1 LSRQSEPAERE
12 NNRSAGVPNVPFC
25 PLHVARRRRLDKWIP
40 FGNPTVLG
48 FPPLRAPA
56 PKAFGATRRIRHL
69 WITASQW
76 LVREFP
82 DLSNCLQQTVQSDLT
97 IFDCLSDAAFRDPP
111 SRSIVF
117 LAGAGSSIRAPS
129 SSGTENS
136 AKAFSFLNTRSDFL
150 TVAAVAALLA
160 TPSAALGDSV
170 SSASVA
176 ALPTRGDDVLEDHG
190 GSILCPRAGHS
201 APG

>member
-1 LSRQSEPAERE
+1 M
-12 NNRSAGVPNVPFC
+12 
-25 PLHVARRRRLDKWIP
+25 
-40 FGNPTVLG
+40 
-48 FPPLRAPA
+48 PPRWAL
-56 PKAFGATRRIRHL
+56 
-69 WITASQW
+69 
-76 LVREFP
+76 
-82 DLSNCLQQTVQSDLT
+82 
-97 IFDCLSDAAFRDPP
+97 
-111 SRSIVF
+111 
-117 LAGAGSSIRAPS
+117 S
-129 SSGTENS
+129 SSETENS

-170 SSASVA
+170 SSVSVA

>member
-1 LSRQSEPAERE
+1 MS
-12 NNRSAGVPNVPFC
+12 
-25 PLHVARRRRLDKWIP
+25 K
-40 FGNPTVLG
+40 
-48 FPPLRAPA
+48 
-56 PKAFGATRRIRHL
+56 
-69 WITASQW
+69 
-76 LVREFP
+76 
-82 DLSNCLQQTVQSDLT
+82 
-97 IFDCLSDAAFRDPP
+97 P
-111 SRSIVF
+111 SRNEPKLVIAPTEDRLF
-117 LAGAGSSIRAPS
+117 ALWFYTHWLTPHHDWAPS

-150 TVAAVAALLA
+150 TVTAVAVLLA

>member
-1 LSRQSEPAERE
+1 MQLPQLDLPCVVAAEPAT
-12 NNRSAGVPNVPFC
+12 AWHGAVLF
-25 PLHVARRRRLDKWIP
+25 ADK
-40 FGNPTVLG
+40 G
-48 FPPLRAPA
+48 
-56 PKAFGATRRIRHL
+56 TR
-69 WITASQW
+69 
-76 LVREFP
+76 V
-82 DLSNCLQQTVQSDLT
+82 
-97 IFDCLSDAAFRDPP
+97 
-111 SRSIVF
+111 
-117 LAGAGSSIRAPS
+117 PS

-176 ALPTRGDDVLEDHG
+176 ALPIRGDDVLEDHG
-190 GSILCPRAGHS
+190 GSILRPRAGHS